1 MIYCFPAKAK
11 VSKNPVLPKLV
22 PAKDTSIRTRSKRGI
37 EEISDEDPAVM
48 IEEEE
53 DEDEQGL
60 VEKQDEESVMMAMV
74 EEDFDDIFIR

>member
-37 EEISDEDPAVM
+37 EEISDEVPAVM
-48 IEEEE
+48 IEEE